1 MIAVHA
7 MTLGPMFTVGSALLA
22 WFSLHQRISAI
33 DVAVAN
39 ASTSTPNG
47 WVKREALSLPSERTV
62 LFHAEQEGKPQ
73 IRAPAV

>member
-7 MTLGPMFTVGSALLA
+7 MTLAPMFTVGSALLA
-22 WFSLHQRISAI
+22 WFSLHQRMSAI
-33 DVAVAN
+33 DFAVAD

-47 WVKREALSLPSERTV
+47 WMKREVLPLPGERTV
-62 LFHAEQEGKPQ
+62 SFQAGQEGKPQ